1 MGTRSQ
7 LAVRTIGRLDL
18 DHGAFETMLVDGAM
32 VGIQS
37 PKIIALVRGQ
47 SREGKVNEACSAT
60 VNFPL
65 VT

>member
-47 SREGKVNEACSAT
+47 SPRRESVLAGCGLRVRSI
-60 VNFPL
+60 
-65 VT
+65 